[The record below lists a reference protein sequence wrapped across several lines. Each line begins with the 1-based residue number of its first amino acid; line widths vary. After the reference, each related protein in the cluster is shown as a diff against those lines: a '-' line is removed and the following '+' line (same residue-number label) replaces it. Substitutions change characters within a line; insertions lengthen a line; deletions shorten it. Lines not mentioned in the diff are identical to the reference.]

1 MTQFRPFYKQVQ
13 AHYDLSNDFFALFL
27 DSSMTY
33 SCAYFARDNMSLHEA
48 QLAKINLSL
57 GKCDLPRT
65 VTTMDNGAQT
75 TTAVTTPAPTAINSS
90 NAAATT
96 TPAATR
102 MKLLDIGCGWGAT
115 ARRAIENF
123 NVDVIGLT
131 LSKEQ
136 HALIT
141 QSISN
146 NNNNNASHS
155 STTPAAV
162 KSAAAHNAP
171 ANSLANHIDFRLQGW
186 EEFTEPVDRII
197 SIGAFEH
204 FRAERYEA
212 FFTRAFSLLPRGG
225 RMMLH
230 TIVQPDINELRQR
243 GIVVDHEAVMFAK
256 FICKNIFP
264 GGQLCSPQVITRHAT
279 NAGFTLAHSES
290 LRLHY
295 ARTLDMWA
303 DNLRARREQAITIT
317 NKDTYD
323 MYMHYLTGC
332 AHYFRTGHNDVMQFT
347 LQK

>member
-48 QLAKINLSL
+48 QLAKIDLSL
-57 GKCDLPRT
+57 GKCDLPRK
-65 VTTMDNGAQT
+65 AE
-75 TTAVTTPAPTAINSS
+75 SS
-90 NAAATT
+90 NAAVTT

-115 ARRAIENF
+115 ARRAVENF

-141 QSISN
+141 QS
-146 NNNNNASHS
+146 
-155 STTPAAV
+155 V
-162 KSAAAHNAP
+162 
-171 ANSLANHIDFRLQGW
+171 ANPGTHIDFRLQGW

-204 FRAERYEA
+204 FRAERYET

-230 TIVQPDINELRQR
+230 TIVQPEINELRQR
-243 GIVVDHEAVMFAK
+243 GIVVDHEAVMFGK

>member
-48 QLAKINLSL
+48 QLAKIDLSL
-57 GKCDLPRT
+57 GKCDLPRK
-65 VTTMDNGAQT
+65 AE
-75 TTAVTTPAPTAINSS
+75 SS

-96 TPAATR
+96 TPAATC

-141 QSISN
+141 QSI
-146 NNNNNASHS
+146 
-155 STTPAAV
+155 
-162 KSAAAHNAP
+162 
-171 ANSLANHIDFRLQGW
+171 ANTANHINFRLQGW

-243 GIVVDHEAVMFAK
+243 AIVVDHEAVTFAK

-279 NAGFTLAHSES
+279 NAGFTLTHSES

-303 DNLRARREQAITIT
+303 DNLRARRQEAITIT

-347 LQK
+347 LLK